1 MSGVH
6 PIEALEAGL
15 SPLRKLRIV
24 AVVEFCKALAVIAA
38 GAGWLGADAG
48 ALEAAARALLHAL
61 ALDPAQGLATNLL
74 DMARDADANPGW
86 VTSALGAYAAA
97 RLAEAGGLWHGR
109 NWARWLGL
117 VSAGLYVPFELAYA
131 VHRPGAAAIGVL
143 ALNVAVLWLLWPPR
157 AGADD

>member
-1 MSGVH
+1 MSIKSDLWIRRMAEGQGM
-6 PIEALEAGL
+6 IEPFEPNQVKHAPDGH
-15 SPLRKLRIV
+15 RIV
-24 AVVEFCKALAVIAA
+24 SYGTSSYGYDVRCAREFKIF
-38 GAGWLGADAG
+38 
-48 ALEAAARALLHAL
+48 
-61 ALDPAQGLATNLL
+61 TNI
-74 DMARDADANPGW
+74 NS
-86 VTSALGAYAAA
+86 TIGAYAAA

-131 VHRPGAAAIGVL
+131 VHRPGAASLGLL